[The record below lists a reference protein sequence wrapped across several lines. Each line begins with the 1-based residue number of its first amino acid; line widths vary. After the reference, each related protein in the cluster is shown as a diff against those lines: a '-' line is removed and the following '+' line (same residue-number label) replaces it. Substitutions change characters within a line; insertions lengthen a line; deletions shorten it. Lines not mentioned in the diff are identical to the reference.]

1 MMKWAKALVAGE
13 AKGHPD
19 PATNC
24 AVLKHEL
31 GLWANSK
38 VFGGD
43 KGHLNPGCTSGLMRC
58 SAKQALTEWKMKKV
72 MTCSLHVC
80 NLTMRMCF

>member
-1 MMKWAKALVAGE
+1 MKWAKALVAGE

-19 PATNC
+19 PVTNF

-38 VFGGD
+38 IFRGE
-43 KGHLNPGCTSGLMRC
+43 KGHLNPGCISGLIRY
-58 SAKQALTEWKMKKV
+58 SAKQALTEWKIKKV
-72 MTCSLHVC
+72 MIYLFCAH
-80 NLTMRMCF
+80 NLTIRIYF